1 MESRDYEII
10 LNAMP
15 ETGVYVIRESD
26 RSVLYFNRRVQAV
39 CPSIRLG
46 APCRELWGS
55 ACRCCPLLTLG
66 AEEESRSVSC
76 AGPDGEIG
84 RAHV

>member
-26 RSVLYFNRRVQAV
+26 RSVLYFNHRVQAV
-39 CPSIRLG
+39 CPDIRLG
-46 APCRELWGS
+46 VPCRELW
-55 ACRCCPLLTLG
+55 AAPAG
-66 AEEESRSVSC
+66 AVPC
-76 AGPDGEIG
+76 
-84 RAHV
+84 